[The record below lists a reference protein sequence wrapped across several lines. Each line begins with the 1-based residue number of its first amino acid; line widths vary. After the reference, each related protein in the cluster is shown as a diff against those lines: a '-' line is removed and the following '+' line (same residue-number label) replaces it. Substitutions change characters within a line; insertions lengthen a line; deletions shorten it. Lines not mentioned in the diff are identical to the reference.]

1 MEQQQL
7 QSKREKLSCM
17 SHLEQGQESKDRER
31 EIRGV
36 EYYMILKI
44 IFCTL
49 PDFILFDVIPVFK
62 KGKTRFK
69 DI

>member
-1 MEQQQL
+1 
-7 QSKREKLSCM
+7 M

-62 KGKTRFK
+62 KVKTRFK

>member
-7 QSKREKLSCM
+7 QSKREKSCM
-17 SHLEQGQESKDRER
+17 SHLEHGQESKDRER

-36 EYYMILKI
+36 EYYMTLKI

-49 PDFILFDVIPVFK
+49 PDFYYLMENRKYQIQGYTTTL
-62 KGKTRFK
+62 
-69 DI
+69 